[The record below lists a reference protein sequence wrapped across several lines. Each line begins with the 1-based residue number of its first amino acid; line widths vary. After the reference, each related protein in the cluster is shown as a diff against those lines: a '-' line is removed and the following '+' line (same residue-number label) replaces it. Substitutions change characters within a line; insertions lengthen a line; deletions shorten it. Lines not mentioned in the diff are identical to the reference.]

1 MEKAKRARKKHR
13 LSAEKGASEESVEFL
28 FMPPVETTYVGTDLP
43 SKGIHT
49 WAHLA
54 SEQHFFFSLF
64 SRLSQFPFYT
74 IPSRRQTHIG
84 RVAFFERI
92 SPFRSTFAKKD
103 ARTRAYHRSAIF
115 VARKFHSRAIKCH
128 SFGNSTR

>member
-1 MEKAKRARKKHR
+1 MSSKKKSIDSLPKKAHPKI
-13 LSAEKGASEESVEFL
+13 LLNFF

-64 SRLSQFPFYT
+64 SRLSQFRFYT

-84 RVAFFERI
+84 RVAFFQRI

-103 ARTRAYHRSAIF
+103 TRTCAYHRSAIF